1 MDYIFQKP
9 AGVKDFLPPLVR
21 KKRKIEKAIY
31 DVFEKWGYEEIIAPS
46 FEYLETF
53 LSSNSPEF
61 SDKIFKFFD
70 RQGRVLALR
79 SDITTSIARMVATYY
94 SEHRLPLRFCY
105 VSNVFRFQ
113 EPRKGRDQE
122 FFQVGA
128 ELIGIKGIQ
137 ADMEIILM
145 ASEILKQIG
154 ISDFIINIGHIT
166 FLEGLLDEIDAD
178 PGKKE
183 QIAHAI
189 WGKNFVLMEELI
201 RDIPVRP
208 DIKQVLLSLS
218 SFYGG
223 SEILEKLNKTPLNEK
238 CHSALS
244 ELMTLSGMLKGFSD
258 VRLTFDPG
266 LARGL
271 DYYTGIVFEIY
282 SPGSGFPLGGGG
294 RYDNLMARFNGNRP
308 ATGFALTEEALLSIL
323 EKDMPDSYEPNYIF
337 YDMESFI
344 AALKKAEELR
354 QKNIA
359 VKLIPVEN
367 GKELW
372 FDESFASKTL
382 FIKTKDGEK
391 RHNQNNTP

>member
-21 KKRKIEKAIY
+21 KKRQIERAIY

-53 LSSNSPEF
+53 ISSNSPGF

-94 SEHRLPLRFCY
+94 GEHRLPLRFCY
-105 VSNVFRFQ
+105 ISNVFRFQ

-122 FFQVGA
+122 FFQVGG

-137 ADMEIILM
+137 ADTEIILL
-145 ASEILKQIG
+145 ASEILKRIG
-154 ISDFIINIGHIT
+154 ISDFIVNIGHIK

-189 WGKNFVLMEELI
+189 LGKNFVLLEELI
-201 RDIPVRP
+201 KDITVKTGT
-208 DIKQVLLSLS
+208 KQVLLSLS

-223 SEILEKLNKTPLNEK
+223 PEILEKLSKTPLNEK
-238 CHSALS
+238 CRNALS
-244 ELMTLSGMLKGFSD
+244 ELETLSEMLKGFNND

-271 DYYTGIVFEIY
+271 EYYTGIVFEIY

-294 RYDNLMARFNGNRP
+294 RYDNLMDKFNGNRP

-323 EKDMPDSYEPNYIF
+323 EKDIVDSYEPNYIF
-337 YDMESFI
+337 YDMENFI
-344 AALKKAEELR
+344 RALKKAEELR
-354 QKNIA
+354 RQNLA
-359 VKLIPVEN
+359 VKMIPLEN
-367 GKELW
+367 EENIYM
-372 FDESFASKTL
+372 DASFASKT
-382 FIKTKDGEK
+382 FIIRTKK
-391 RHNQNNTP
+391 

>member
-21 KKRKIEKAIY
+21 KKRQIERAIY

-53 LSSNSPEF
+53 LSSNSPGF
-61 SDKIFKFFD
+61 SEKIFKFFD

-79 SDITTSIARMVATYY
+79 SDVTTSIARMVATYY
-94 SEHRLPLRFCY
+94 GEHRLPLRFCY
-105 VSNVFRFQ
+105 ISNVFRFQ

-137 ADMEIILM
+137 ADTEIILL
-145 ASEILKQIG
+145 ASDILKQIG
-154 ISDFIINIGHIT
+154 ISDFIINIGHIK
-166 FLEGLLDEIDAD
+166 FLEGLLDEINAD

-189 WGKNFVLMEELI
+189 WGKNFVLLEELI
-201 RDIPVRP
+201 KDIPINP
-208 DIKQVLLSLS
+208 GIKQVLLSLS

-223 SEILEKLNKTPLNEK
+223 QEILERLNKTPLNEK
-238 CHSALS
+238 CYNALS
-244 ELMTLSGMLKGFSD
+244 ELMELAGMLKGFND
-258 VRLTFDPG
+258 IRLTFDPG

-294 RYDNLMARFNGNRP
+294 RYDNLMDKFNGNRP

-323 EKDMPDSYEPNYIF
+323 EKDMDDSYEPNYIF
-337 YDMESFI
+337 YDRESFTQ
-344 AALKKAEELR
+344 ALKKAEELR
-354 QKNIA
+354 RKNLA
-359 VKLIPVEN
+359 VKLVPMEDEEN
-367 GKELW
+367 ICP
-372 FDESFASKTL
+372 DESLTSQTFI
-382 FIKTKDGEK
+382 IKTKK
-391 RHNQNNTP
+391 

>member
-21 KKRKIEKAIY
+21 KKRQIERAIY

-53 LSSNSPEF
+53 LSSNSPGF
-61 SDKIFKFFD
+61 SEKIFKFFD

-79 SDITTSIARMVATYY
+79 SDVTTSIARMVATYY
-94 SEHRLPLRFCY
+94 GEHRLPLRFCY
-105 VSNVFRFQ
+105 ISNVFRFQ

-137 ADMEIILM
+137 ADTEIILL
-145 ASEILKQIG
+145 ASDILKQIG
-154 ISDFIINIGHIT
+154 ISDFIINIGHIK
-166 FLEGLLDEIDAD
+166 FLEGLLDEINAD

-183 QIAHAI
+183 QISHAI
-189 WGKNFVLMEELI
+189 WGKNFVLLEELI
-201 RDIPVRP
+201 KDIPINP
-208 DIKQVLLSLS
+208 GIKQVLLSLS

-223 SEILEKLNKTPLNEK
+223 QEILERLNKTPLNEK
-238 CHSALS
+238 CYNALS
-244 ELMTLSGMLKGFSD
+244 ELMELAGMLKGFND
-258 VRLTFDPG
+258 IRLTFDPG

-282 SPGSGFPLGGGG
+282 SPDSGFPLGGGG
-294 RYDNLMARFNGNRP
+294 RYDNLMDKFNGNRP

-323 EKDMPDSYEPNYIF
+323 EKDMDDSYEPNYIF
-337 YDMESFI
+337 YDRESFTQ
-344 AALKKAEELR
+344 ALKKAEELR
-354 QKNIA
+354 RKNLA
-359 VKLIPVEN
+359 VKLVPMEDEEN
-367 GKELW
+367 ICP
-372 FDESFASKTL
+372 DESLTSQTFI
-382 FIKTKDGEK
+382 IKTKK
-391 RHNQNNTP
+391 

>member
-21 KKRKIEKAIY
+21 KKRQIERAIY

-53 LSSNSPEF
+53 LSSNSPGF
-61 SDKIFKFFD
+61 SEKIFKFFD

-79 SDITTSIARMVATYY
+79 SDVTTSIARMVATYY
-94 SEHRLPLRFCY
+94 GEHRLPLRFCY
-105 VSNVFRFQ
+105 ISNVFRFQ
-113 EPRKGRDQE
+113 EPRKGRNQE

-137 ADMEIILM
+137 ADTEIILL
-145 ASEILKQIG
+145 ASDILKQIG
-154 ISDFIINIGHIT
+154 ISDFIINIGHIK
-166 FLEGLLDEIDAD
+166 FLEGLLDEINAD

-189 WGKNFVLMEELI
+189 WGKNFVLLEELI
-201 RDIPVRP
+201 KDIPINP
-208 DIKQVLLSLS
+208 GIKQVLLSLS

-223 SEILEKLNKTPLNEK
+223 QEILERLNKTPLNEK
-238 CHSALS
+238 CYNALS
-244 ELMTLSGMLKGFSD
+244 ELMELAGMLKGFND
-258 VRLTFDPG
+258 IRLTFDPG

-294 RYDNLMARFNGNRP
+294 RYDNLMDKFNGNRP

-323 EKDMPDSYEPNYIF
+323 EKDMDDSYEPNYIF
-337 YDMESFI
+337 YDRESFTQ
-344 AALKKAEELR
+344 ALKKAEELR
-354 QKNIA
+354 RKNLA
-359 VKLIPVEN
+359 VKLVPMEDEEN
-367 GKELW
+367 ICP
-372 FDESFASKTL
+372 DESLTSQTFI
-382 FIKTKDGEK
+382 IKTKK
-391 RHNQNNTP
+391 

>member
-1 MDYIFQKP
+1 MYYIFQKP

-21 KKRKIEKAIY
+21 KKRQIERAIY

-53 LSSNSPEF
+53 LSSNSPGF
-61 SDKIFKFFD
+61 SEKIFKFFD

-79 SDITTSIARMVATYY
+79 SDVTTSIARMVATYY
-94 SEHRLPLRFCY
+94 GEHRLPLRFCY
-105 VSNVFRFQ
+105 ISNVFRFQ

-137 ADMEIILM
+137 ADTEIILL
-145 ASEILKQIG
+145 ASDILKQIG
-154 ISDFIINIGHIT
+154 ISDFIINIGHIK
-166 FLEGLLDEIDAD
+166 FLEGLLDEINAD

-189 WGKNFVLMEELI
+189 WGKNFVLLEELI
-201 RDIPVRP
+201 KDIPINP
-208 DIKQVLLSLS
+208 GIKQVLLSLS

-223 SEILEKLNKTPLNEK
+223 QEILERLNKTPLNEK
-238 CHSALS
+238 CYNALS
-244 ELMTLSGMLKGFSD
+244 ELMELAGMLKGFND
-258 VRLTFDPG
+258 IRLTFDPG

-282 SPGSGFPLGGGG
+282 SPDSGFPLGGGG
-294 RYDNLMARFNGNRP
+294 RYDNLMDKFNGNRP

-323 EKDMPDSYEPNYIF
+323 EKDMDDSYEPNYIF
-337 YDMESFI
+337 YDRESFTQ
-344 AALKKAEELR
+344 ALKKAEELR
-354 QKNIA
+354 RKNLA
-359 VKLIPVEN
+359 VKLVPMEDEEN
-367 GKELW
+367 ICP
-372 FDESFASKTL
+372 DESLTSQTFI
-382 FIKTKDGEK
+382 IKTKK
-391 RHNQNNTP
+391 

>member
-21 KKRKIEKAIY
+21 KKRQIERAIY

-53 LSSNSPEF
+53 LSSNSPGF
-61 SDKIFKFFD
+61 SEKIFKFFD

-79 SDITTSIARMVATYY
+79 SDVTTSIARMVATYY
-94 SEHRLPLRFCY
+94 GEHRLPLRFCY
-105 VSNVFRFQ
+105 ISNVFRFQ

-137 ADMEIILM
+137 ADTEIILL
-145 ASEILKQIG
+145 ASDILKQIG
-154 ISDFIINIGHIT
+154 ISDFIINIGHIK
-166 FLEGLLDEIDAD
+166 FLEGLLDEINAD

-189 WGKNFVLMEELI
+189 WGKNFVLLEELI
-201 RDIPVRP
+201 KDIPINP
-208 DIKQVLLSLS
+208 GIKQVLLSLS

-223 SEILEKLNKTPLNEK
+223 QEILERLNKTPLNEK
-238 CHSALS
+238 CYNALS
-244 ELMTLSGMLKGFSD
+244 ELMELAGMLKGFND
-258 VRLTFDPG
+258 IRLTFDPG

-282 SPGSGFPLGGGG
+282 SPDSGFPLGGGG
-294 RYDNLMARFNGNRP
+294 RYDNLMDKFNGNRP

-323 EKDMPDSYEPNYIF
+323 EKDMDDSYEPNYIF
-337 YDMESFI
+337 YDRESFTQ
-344 AALKKAEELR
+344 ALKKAEELR
-354 QKNIA
+354 RKNLA
-359 VKLIPVEN
+359 VKLVPMEDEEN
-367 GKELW
+367 ICP
-372 FDESFASKTL
+372 DESLTSQTFI
-382 FIKTKDGEK
+382 IKTKK
-391 RHNQNNTP
+391 

>member
-21 KKRKIEKAIY
+21 KKRQIERAIY

-53 LSSNSPEF
+53 LSSNSPGF
-61 SDKIFKFFD
+61 SEKIFKFFD

-79 SDITTSIARMVATYY
+79 SDVTTSIARMVATYY
-94 SEHRLPLRFCY
+94 GEHRLPLRFCY

-122 FFQVGA
+122 FFQVGG

-137 ADMEIILM
+137 ADTEIILL
-145 ASEILKQIG
+145 ASDILKRIG
-154 ISDFIINIGHIT
+154 ISDFIVNIGHIK
-166 FLEGLLDEIDAD
+166 FLEGLLDEMDAD
-178 PGKKE
+178 PEKK
-183 QIAHAI
+183 QRIAHSI
-189 WGKNFVLMEELI
+189 WGKNFVLLEELI
-201 RDIPVRP
+201 EDIPIKP

-223 SEILEKLNKTPLNEK
+223 PEILEELRKIPLNEK
-238 CHSALS
+238 CHTALS
-244 ELMTLSGMLKGFSD
+244 ELMTLSGMLKGFND

-294 RYDNLMARFNGNRP
+294 RYDNLMDKFNASRP

-323 EKDMPDSYEPNYIF
+323 EKDMSDSYEPDYIF
-337 YDMESFI
+337 YDGESLKQ
-344 AALKKAEELR
+344 ALKKAKELR
-354 QKNIA
+354 ENGRA
-359 VKLIPVEN
+359 VKLIPMEDEEN
-367 GKELW
+367 ICP
-372 FDESFASKTL
+372 DESLTSKT
-382 FIKTKDGEK
+382 FIIKTKK
-391 RHNQNNTP
+391 

>member
-21 KKRKIEKAIY
+21 KKRQIERAIY
-31 DVFEKWGYEEIIAPS
+31 DVFKKWGYEEIIAPS

-53 LSSNSPEF
+53 LSSNSPGF
-61 SDKIFKFFD
+61 SEKIFKFFD

-79 SDITTSIARMVATYY
+79 SDVTTSIARMVATYY
-94 SEHRLPLRFCY
+94 GEHRLPLRFCY
-105 VSNVFRFQ
+105 ISNVFRFQ

-137 ADMEIILM
+137 ADTEIILL
-145 ASEILKQIG
+145 ASDILKQIG
-154 ISDFIINIGHIT
+154 ISDFIINIGHIK
-166 FLEGLLDEIDAD
+166 FLEGLLDEINAD

-189 WGKNFVLMEELI
+189 WGKNFVLLEELI
-201 RDIPVRP
+201 KDIPINP
-208 DIKQVLLSLS
+208 GIKQVLLSLS

-223 SEILEKLNKTPLNEK
+223 QEILERLNKTPLNEK
-238 CHSALS
+238 CYNALS
-244 ELMTLSGMLKGFSD
+244 ELRELAGMLKGFND
-258 VRLTFDPG
+258 IRLTFDPG

-294 RYDNLMARFNGNRP
+294 RYDNLMDKFNGNRP

-323 EKDMPDSYEPNYIF
+323 EKDMDDSYEPNYIF
-337 YDMESFI
+337 YDRESFTQ
-344 AALKKAEELR
+344 ALKKAEELR
-354 QKNIA
+354 GKNLA
-359 VKLIPVEN
+359 VKLVPMEDEEN
-367 GKELW
+367 ICP
-372 FDESFASKTL
+372 DESLTSQTFI
-382 FIKTKDGEK
+382 IKTKK
-391 RHNQNNTP
+391 